1 LTDGD
6 SRVNP
11 VFQGFLARF
20 SGNAQ
25 LRPQTAWNFD
35 LSYEWYFSDTGSIT
49 LSGFYKNINDTITLG
64 ALPVPS
70 PDGGNIEIEGFP
82 IQFNTSINSQENA
95 EIKGVELAYKQFYD
109 FLPGP
114 LSGLGVQFNY
124 TYIDADG
131 VPDEV
136 DDSLFLVAESDG
148 LDPFG
153 VRFEVDNGVFPR
165 VSEHNINAIAL
176 YEKDAWQGRVAYN
189 WRSDFLLTG
198 RDVIFPFASIYQEAT
213 GQVDASLFYAVN
225 DSLKLGVQGVNLL
238 DDITETTQTI
248 NEDGLRAPRS
258 FIRNDRRFS
267 LILRANF

>member
-1 LTDGD
+1 M
-6 SRVNP
+6 
-11 VFQGFLARF
+11 
-20 SGNAQ
+20 
-25 LRPQTAWNFD
+25 
-35 LSYEWYFSDTGSIT
+35 
-49 LSGFYKNINDTITLG
+49 
-64 ALPVPS
+64 
-70 PDGGNIEIEGFP
+70 
-82 IQFNTSINSQENA
+82 
-95 EIKGVELAYKQFYD
+95 
-109 FLPGP
+109 
-114 LSGLGVQFNY
+114 QFNY